1 MSSLRLINE
10 TIVSNDS
17 VSTISVTDVF
27 SADFDIYKVTVSN
40 LTTVGTTQ
48 TRMYIRYINSS
59 GSVVTASNYDNAN
72 HELRSNTSYD
82 EERDTN
88 TDKHRAMGLTDK
100 APEGMNAVY
109 YFFNPFSSSSYS
121 FIMGQTSLSQAGA
134 YDSNKGIGVLKQSA
148 SMTGFQL
155 LDLSTRPIKFA
166 NIRTYGLRVDS

>member
-1 MSSLRLINE
+1 MSNLRLINE

-17 VSTISVTDVF
+17 VSAISVTDVF

-40 LTTVGTTQ
+40 LTTVGSTQ
-48 TRMYIRYINSS
+48 TRMFLRYINSS

-72 HELRSNTSYD
+72 HELWSNTTYD

-88 TDKHRAMGLTDK
+88 TDKHRAMGYSDK

-121 FIMGQTSLSQAGA
+121 FILGQTSLSQITT
-134 YDSNKGIGVLKQSA
+134 YQSNKGIGVLKQSA

-155 LDLSTRPIKFA
+155 LETNSRPIKFA